1 VRGHNLI
8 IYVLPFFE
16 PAATSNSIGTDWLL
30 WSFSYFRRIVES
42 SFYCS
47 GDHQLKLKL
56 YPGGDEGAKAGYT
69 SVHLMYDSE
78 SNISVAV
85 DLQIIAANSRLL
97 CYSMNLSNH
106 ITHFSSAGQS
116 HGYSDFIKR
125 SNVANRSVLVVRIK
139 SADEFYVQPT
149 GMGNIMMFQDE
160 QASDIA
166 FQVKDETFYAH
177 KIILKAHPPD

>member
-1 VRGHNLI
+1 M
-8 IYVLPFFE
+8 
-16 PAATSNSIGTDWLL
+16 SNSIGTDWLL